1 MYEAIRRVLNALVT
15 DLIEET
21 HARVSRL
28 GATTLAEIRRAP
40 ERLAG
45 LSEPME
51 AARAGLQGV
60 PLREPLQLAGPEQEH
75 ARAEEVIVELFARLM
90 ADPV

>member
-15 DLIEET
+15 DLIGET
-21 HARVSRL
+21 HARVSAL

-51 AARAGLQGV
+51 ARAAPSRSSSTRTSTTRRARSRNTRARRRSSSSCSAG
-60 PLREPLQLAGPEQEH
+60 
-75 ARAEEVIVELFARLM
+75 
-90 ADPV
+90 